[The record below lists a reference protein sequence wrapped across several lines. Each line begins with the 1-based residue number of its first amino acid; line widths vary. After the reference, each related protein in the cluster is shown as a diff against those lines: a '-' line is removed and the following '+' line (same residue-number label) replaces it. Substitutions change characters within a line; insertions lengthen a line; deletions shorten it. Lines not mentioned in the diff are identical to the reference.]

1 MNISNK
7 PVTKVT
13 VATLLVALGI
23 IYGDIGTS
31 PLYVFKAIIGERR
44 INETLVYGG
53 ISLVF
58 WTLLFQTTVK
68 YIWLTL
74 RADNQGEGGVF
85 SLYALVRRYSKY
97 LVIPTILGATTLLAD
112 GIITPPISVS
122 SAIEGLNS
130 VSGLENIIVPGNFLT
145 IGIVITIISLL
156 FFFQRFG
163 TQIIG
168 KLFGPIMAVWFSM
181 LLIVGL
187 VEIYHFPSIIK
198 ILNPYYGYDLLV
210 HYPQGFW
217 LLGAVFLCT
226 TGAEALYSD
235 LGHCGIKNIRM
246 TWMFVKLS
254 LVINYLGQAAWV
266 IHQENP
272 FLKIVDPVT
281 KITTKELNPF
291 FEMMPHWFLLPSIII
306 ATAATI
312 IASQA
317 LISGSF
323 TLVSEAMNLNFWPRV
338 TVRQPSNIKGQIYIP
353 SVNTILWF
361 GCVLMA
367 IYFKT
372 SSNMEAAYGF
382 SITVAMMMTTVLL
395 NYFLLFKLK
404 WNKIYVMGIIGV
416 FAIIEGSFFIANVA
430 KIKERWMF
438 LFFELFIFMTMYVWY
453 YARKINNK
461 FMKFVDI
468 SKLTEQLIELS
479 NDDAIPKFSTHLIYL
494 SKADSRFQIEEKII
508 KSIFSKK
515 PKRADVY
522 WFVHINRTSE
532 PYTMTYDVSE
542 LIDDKVIKVT
552 INVGFRI
559 QPKTELY
566 FKKIVQELVANKE
579 LNLHIRPDGSTKYN
593 PEPDFKFV
601 VIEKFLSIENE
612 FALREGLLLKS
623 YFLLK
628 DMGLS
633 DEKAFGLDKS
643 DVIVEQIP
651 LIYNPIAKIDLMRD
665 SREHFKH

>member
-1 MNISNK
+1 MNTLNK
-7 PVTKVT
+7 PINKVT

-31 PLYVFKAIIGERR
+31 PLYVFKAIIGERK

-53 ISLVF
+53 ISLIF
-58 WTLLFQTTVK
+58 WTLVFQTTVK

-74 RADNQGEGGVF
+74 QADNQGEGGVF

-112 GIITPPISVS
+112 GIITPPISVA

-168 KLFGPIMAVWFSM
+168 KLFGPIMAVWFTM
-181 LLIVGL
+181 LMTVGII
-187 VEIYHFPSIIK
+187 EIAHFPSIIK
-198 ILNPYYGYDLLV
+198 VLNPYYGFDLLV

-235 LGHCGIKNIRM
+235 LGHCGIKNIRL
-246 TWMFVKLS
+246 TWMFVKVS

-404 WNKIYVMGIIGV
+404 WKRIYVMGIIGI
-416 FAIIEGSFFIANVA
+416 FAIVEGSFFIANVA

-453 YARKINNK
+453 YARKINNR

-468 SKLTEQLIELS
+468 GKWTEQLIELS

-494 SKADSRFQIEEKII
+494 SKADSRSQIEEKII

-665 SREHFKH
+665 SKEHFKH